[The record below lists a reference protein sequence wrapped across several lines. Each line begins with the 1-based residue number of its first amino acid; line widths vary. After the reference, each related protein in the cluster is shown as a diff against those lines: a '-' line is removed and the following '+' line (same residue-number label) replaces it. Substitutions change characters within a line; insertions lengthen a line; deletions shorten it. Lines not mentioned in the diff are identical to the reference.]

1 LTYFIYY
8 KTRVFHDYKSG
19 RPHHTFA
26 SETMQP
32 KELQMLDA
40 AVKRLPRFLLD
51 IAPIQRL
58 ISAPGRLR
66 LVAKSPEPE
75 ERVPARARAALD
87 TSQWSELAYAALD
100 SQDAALVV
108 LRAWREQGCSWPEI
122 YLRGISPTAQLM
134 GEWWAADRM
143 DFASM
148 SMATAR
154 LQAAMYGLSPEFMAG
169 SRPARGAPRRLL
181 LVNAASQHSLGS
193 LMVAEFFRLAGWR
206 VHAVHG
212 PSAHELS
219 LTLQSDWFDVLGVGI
234 SMEQQLPQVQQALSG
249 ARQAS
254 ANPGIKIMLG
264 GFLVQQRPDL
274 VQSLG
279 ADFSAHAAD
288 EAVQSAERWLAM
300 N

>member
-1 LTYFIYY
+1 
-8 KTRVFHDYKSG
+8 
-19 RPHHTFA
+19 
-26 SETMQP
+26 
-32 KELQMLDA
+32 
-40 AVKRLPRFLLD
+40 
-51 IAPIQRL
+51 
-58 ISAPGRLR
+58 
-66 LVAKSPEPE
+66 VAKSPAPE
-75 ERVPARARAALD
+75 ELVPARALAALGP
-87 TSQWSELAYAALD
+87 SQWSELAYAALD
-100 SQDAALVV
+100 SQDAALTV

-169 SRPARGAPRRLL
+169 SRPARGGVPRRLL

-206 VHAVHG
+206 VQAVHG

-264 GFLVQQRPDL
+264 GFLVQQRPGL

>member
-1 LTYFIYY
+1 LTYFFYY

-19 RPHHTFA
+19 KPNHTFA
-26 SETMQP
+26 SETMQT
-32 KELQMLDA
+32 KELRMLDA
-40 AVKRLPRFLLD
+40 AVKRLPRFLMD

-66 LVAKSPEPE
+66 LVAKPPAPEQL
-75 ERVPARARAALD
+75 VPARALPALG
-87 TSQWSELAYAALD
+87 TSQWSELAHAAAD
-100 SQDAALVV
+100 SQDATLAL

-122 YLRGISPTAQLM
+122 YLRGISPTAQLL
-134 GEWWAADRM
+134 GTWWDTDRM

-148 SMATAR
+148 SLAMVH
-154 LQAAMYGLSPEFMAG
+154 LQTAMYELSPEFMAG
-169 SRPARGAPRRLL
+169 SRPVQGAPRRLL

-206 VHAVHG
+206 VQVVHA
-212 PSAHELS
+212 PSAQELS
-219 LTLQSDWFDVLGVGI
+219 LTLQSDWFDVLGLGLT
-234 SMEQQLPQVQQALSG
+234 MEKQLPQVQQALSG
-249 ARQAS
+249 VRQAS

-274 VQSLG
+274 VHVLG